1 MKKFLVGLMSLGAL
15 LSVSAAGA
23 AEVVVNAT
31 VRSFDPDIVQ
41 IQPGD
46 KVVWRNM
53 NSHSTTSIAGM
64 IPDGATAWNSKLGED
79 FAITLD
85 KPGAYV
91 YTCTPHAS
99 FGMGGVIIV
108 GSGKPANLDALKAA
122 TDNNGKRWVKKL
134 ERYLDEKG
142 IK

>member
-1 MKKFLVGLMSLGAL
+1 MKKFLLGLISLGAL
-15 LSVSAAGA
+15 LSVSAGA
-23 AEVVVNAT
+23 AEVTVVAT

-46 KVVWRNM
+46 KVVWRSM
-53 NSHSTTSIAGM
+53 SSHLIASVDKM
-64 IPDGATAWNSKLGED
+64 IPDGATPFTSKLGED
-79 FAITLD
+79 YAVTFD

-91 YTCTPHAS
+91 YICTPHAS
-99 FGMGGVIIV
+99 FGMGGEIIV
-108 GSGKPANLDALKAA
+108 GGKPANLDALKAA

>member
-1 MKKFLVGLMSLGAL
+1 MKNFFLGLLSLGAL
-15 LSVSAAGA
+15 LSASAGA
-23 AEVVVNAT
+23 AEVAVTAT
-31 VRSFDPDIVQ
+31 VRSFDPDIIQ

-46 KVVWRNM
+46 KVVWRQM
-53 NSHSTTSIAGM
+53 SSHSTTSIDKM
-64 IPDGATAWNSKLGED
+64 IPDGATPWNSKLGED
-79 FAITLD
+79 FAVTLD

-108 GSGKPANLDALKAA
+108 GGKPANLDALKAA

>member
-1 MKKFLVGLMSLGAL
+1 MKKFFLGLMSLGAM
-15 LSVSAAGA
+15 LSASAGA
-23 AEVVVNAT
+23 AEVTVAAT
-31 VRSFDPDIVQ
+31 VRSFEPAIVQ

-46 KVVWRNM
+46 KVVWRQM
-53 NSHSTTSIAGM
+53 SSHSTTSIDKM
-64 IPDGATAWNSKLGED
+64 IPDGATPWNSKLGED
-79 FAITLD
+79 FAVTFD

-108 GSGKPANLDALKAA
+108 GNGMPPNMEALKAG

-134 ERYLDEKG
+134 GAYLEEKG